1 MDAAKLADENDLS
14 SFWIVGYLVILH
26 HALFHKDDNK
36 YTSTSIM
43 QATASY
49 LLLLLLPARHFMRSN
64 TTKVTK

>member
-26 HALFHKDDNK
+26 HALFHKDDNQC
-36 YTSTSIM
+36 TNTNIV

-49 LLLLLLPARHFMRSN
+49 LVLLLLPAKHIMRSN
-64 TTKVTK
+64 RTAVTK